1 MHVHR
6 YLVVNQF
13 PGLRLAGM
21 PHKGQLQV
29 SSLVI
34 DTTRWMQIKDLLNS
48 SFRARVYWWCWSIS
62 SRGLPRPSGGRQRFR
77 DTGLC
82 LQQSYF
88 VLNLPKH
95 TYPHSWLIV
104 GTRTDYRDGWW
115 QTGSHE
121 WWGPTRVCDFT
132 FLGQSHNSYP
142 LRLYET
148 ITPLTLDS
156 FRRLEPVPDLIL
168 YVVLFNP
175 LEDHNSRWAF
185 YVYDM
190 ERNTHKILDM
200 GFRPSTGRFELSK
213 WTDPPE
219 QSGRF
224 WQKILLER
232 LPCSL
237 RDAVDEVITKVPA
250 RNNVPEW
257 NSQYYVLEIIYELEQ
272 ECLLDLETRDYR
284 ERKEEL
290 LELFGT
296 DPRYKN
302 RP

>member
-1 MHVHR
+1 
-6 YLVVNQF
+6 
-13 PGLRLAGM
+13 
-21 PHKGQLQV
+21 
-29 SSLVI
+29 
-34 DTTRWMQIKDLLNS
+34 
-48 SFRARVYWWCWSIS
+48 
-62 SRGLPRPSGGRQRFR
+62 
-77 DTGLC
+77 
-82 LQQSYF
+82 
-88 VLNLPKH
+88 
-95 TYPHSWLIV
+95 
-104 GTRTDYRDGWW
+104 
-115 QTGSHE
+115 
-121 WWGPTRVCDFT
+121 
-132 FLGQSHNSYP
+132 
-142 LRLYET
+142 
-148 ITPLTLDS
+148 
-156 FRRLEPVPDLIL
+156 
-168 YVVLFNP
+168 
-175 LEDHNSRWAF
+175 
-185 YVYDM
+185 
-190 ERNTHKILDM
+190 M